1 MSPRELVEYIARSLV
16 SHPDAVVVREI
27 NGNDAVILELSVA
40 RDDKGRVIGRRGRV
54 ANAMRTLLSVA
65 AGKQGKRILL
75 EIV

>member
-1 MSPRELVEYIARSLV
+1 
-16 SHPDAVVVREI
+16 VVVREI